1 MVHLEV
7 KMLFWIRWQKPRK
20 KFFVSFSKTA
30 TRSNLDRIVS
40 GENLTLV
47 PFLQGDVV
55 VLVADRL
62 QALVPLVLDPA
73 GVWIV
78 NVAVRRN

>member
-1 MVHLEV
+1 MAETRVEQ
-7 KMLFWIRWQKPRK
+7 FSSAYQKQQQDQIK
-20 KFFVSFSKTA
+20 WKTI
-30 TRSNLDRIVS
+30 TNLDGIVS
-40 GENLTLV
+40 GEDLTLV
-47 PFLQGDVV
+47 PLLQGDVV

>member
-1 MVHLEV
+1 MAET
-7 KMLFWIRWQKPRK
+7 KEENFSSAFQKQQQDQFK
-20 KFFVSFSKTA
+20 WKTK
-30 TRSNLDRIVS
+30 TNLDRIVS

>member
-1 MVHLEV
+1 MAETRVEQ
-7 KMLFWIRWQKPRK
+7 FSSAFQKQQQDQIK
-20 KFFVSFSKTA
+20 WKTI
-30 TRSNLDRIVS
+30 TNLDGIVS
-40 GENLTLV
+40 GEDLTLV
-47 PFLQGDVV
+47 PLLQGDVV

>member
-1 MVHLEV
+1 MAET
-7 KMLFWIRWQKPRK
+7 KEEIFSSAFQKQQQDQIK
-20 KFFVSFSKTA
+20 WKTI
-30 TRSNLDRIVS
+30 TNLDGIVS
-40 GENLTLV
+40 GEDLTLV
-47 PFLQGDVV
+47 PLLQGDVV